1 MFCVGDDWQSIYRFT
16 GSDIALFKDFKKY
29 FGVTEQL
36 KIETTYRFHNPLIDL
51 SSKFIQKNPNQA
63 KKDLLSAN
71 SKLSTHY
78 QIRYSRND
86 DTETLVKIFNE
97 LIDAYDDIENKDIL
111 ILAGHNRDLSDRVKN
126 EDKVLSIKTGQR
138 RTDGKRP
145 DVNVSYQN
153 NNIDG
158 DLRRI
163 KANFKTIH
171 RSKGLEADIVI
182 ILRCNTEVLGIPNQ
196 MADDS
201 VLNLLLSEADQFEN
215 GEERRLF
222 YVAMTRAKEMLYFVT
237 DSYKKSKF
245 ILEIETESGQ
255 GAQIKCPICKT
266 GDININIGVAKKTGN
281 RFMGYGC
288 SNWRYKCPGKGMVFE
303 NQREWIEDDWIKS
316 SQKNI

>member
-1 MFCVGDDWQSIYRFT
+1 MFCVGDDWQSIYRFA

-51 SSKFIQKNPNQA
+51 SSKFIQQNPNQA
-63 KKDLLSAN
+63 KKDLRSAN
-71 SKLSTHY
+71 SKLSTNY

-86 DTETLVKIFNE
+86 DTETLIKIFNE
-97 LIDAYDDIENKDIL
+97 LIDAYDDIESKEIL
-111 ILAGHNRDLSDRVKN
+111 ILAGHNRDLTDRIKN
-126 EDKVLSIKTGQR
+126 EDKVLSIKTGQH
-138 RTDGKRP
+138 RTDGKKP

-158 DLRRI
+158 DLRKI

-182 ILRCNTEVLGIPNQ
+182 ILRCNAEMLGIPNQ

-255 GAQIKCPICKT
+255 ESNVKCSVCKK
-266 GDININIGVAKKTGN
+266 GDMIPTKNRGVAKNGN
-281 RFMGYGC
+281 RHILYGC
-288 SNWRYKCPGKGMVFE
+288 TNYKYSCDNTYRVFE
-303 NQREWIEDDWIKS
+303 NNPEWIDDDWK
-316 SQKNI
+316 